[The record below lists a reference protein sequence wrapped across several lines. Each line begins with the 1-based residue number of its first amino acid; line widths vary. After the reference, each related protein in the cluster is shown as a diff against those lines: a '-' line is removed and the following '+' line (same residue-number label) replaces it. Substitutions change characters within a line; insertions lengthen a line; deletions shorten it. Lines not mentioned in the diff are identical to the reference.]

1 MPVHIGLISK
11 CAKTARAA
19 DHGVDRG
26 TVFDVLSFVVV
37 LRSPSMLPPPVIS
50 TQFVVRCIAVRPP
63 HGWAAARRPVL
74 EKSYTRILKHVTV
87 DPFANPCSPHSCR
100 CRCCV
105 YFTPHIFSSKSKTIF
120 QTAYF
125 HQYELAGCANL
136 IAFPPWSNTS
146 PTRP

>member
-1 MPVHIGLISK
+1 MVSSANAHKQHEQQTTVLIGAQYSMYGRSLLCFDFRRCRHPGIS
-11 CAKTARAA
+11 A
-19 DHGVDRG
+19 
-26 TVFDVLSFVVV
+26 LS
-37 LRSPSMLPPPVIS
+37 VI
-50 TQFVVRCIAVRPP
+50 RCIAVRPP

-125 HQYELAGCANL
+125 PQYELAGCANL